1 MCLSMSTNDRIIT
14 TDLLSRGMDI
24 KGIQNVVS
32 YDSPPT
38 ARIYVHRAG
47 RTARAGREGH
57 VWTLVADKEAR
68 WFWKSVVGPVKRTSK
83 VERVRIPTDE
93 IPPDMKAVYHSIVE

>member
-1 MCLSMSTNDRIIT
+1 VIT

-24 KGIQNVVS
+24 KGVQHILS

-38 ARIYVHRAG
+38 ARVYVHRAG
-47 RTARAGREGH
+47 RTARAGRDGD

-68 WFWKSVVGPVKRTSK
+68 WFWKSVIAGIQRSSK
-83 VERVRIPTDE
+83 VERVKITDE
-93 IPPDMKAVYHSIVE
+93 DISKEMRDVYHSIVEV